1 VQLGLL
7 LLGFS
12 GLLDISKT
20 GHTINE
26 IAEPKVFEKAK
37 SGLFGHT

>member
-1 VQLGLL
+1 VQLGLV

-20 GHTINE
+20 GQSINE
-26 IAEPKVFEKAK
+26 MKAYKVLQV
-37 SGLFGHT
+37 GPYGRFGHS